1 MVPGHVPDDDDSLR
15 IDGEHTHL
23 RPVLVVMVS
32 HDFEPM
38 IDKPT
43 VPVPIDQGLLT
54 AYDSYPHVYL
64 RLQVLSLL
72 PESASD

>member
-1 MVPGHVPDDDDSLR
+1 
-15 IDGEHTHL
+15 
-23 RPVLVVMVS
+23 MVS